1 MRTEVAIIGAGLG
14 GLAAGH
20 ELHERGIDDF
30 VILDR
35 GERLGGVWRENHY
48 PNVACDTPIELYA
61 FSFYQGITWSQN
73 FAAGSEILAYLEE
86 FAERYDL
93 TRRIALNADII
104 SAQWDEAEQCWT
116 VTAADGRTWTSRF
129 VIWAGGLLSQPR
141 FPDLPGKDAFH
152 GTVVHTAQWID
163 GLDLRGKNVAV
174 VGGGASSIQVL
185 PYAAERAQHTYAFIR
200 TPSHVLPK
208 PERTYDDADRIRFAS
223 GSSEQLDTRNKLSDE
238 MEDIARARF
247 PMNEPFIESIE
258 TKWRAFMEAEVHDP
272 ALRALLT
279 PNYRFSC
286 RRPLVSN
293 AYYPVFNRPNVTT
306 IGSGLGSLTER
317 AAVAEDGR
325 TFDVDVVILAT
336 GYDAA
341 GMLGRFDVAGRDGQ
355 HLSDAWKA
363 YPEAYLGTLVKGF
376 PNFFLVNGPNL
387 GAPAVTE
394 IVEAQTKYI
403 AACVE
408 YVAAHGAGSI
418 EVKAH
423 VHENFNREL
432 QSRFA
437 ESVLVRGG
445 CTSWY
450 RADGGTGPVFSHWPG
465 TLGAFKDSVAAPNV
479 DEFIVTPL
487 QASSSAGSG
496 LRNSTMSGLA
506 PH

>member
-1 MRTEVAIIGAGLG
+1 MRAEVVIIGAGLG

-20 ELHERGIDDF
+20 ELRERGIDDF

-61 FSFYQGITWSQN
+61 FSFFQGTQWSQN

-86 FAERYDL
+86 IARRYDL
-93 TRRIALNADII
+93 DRRISLRTDVT
-104 SAQWDEAEQCWT
+104 SAAWDDEGQQWT
-116 VTAADGRTWTSRF
+116 VSAADGRTWTSRF

-141 FPDLPGKDAFH
+141 FPALPGSESFQ
-152 GTVVHTAQWID
+152 GVLVHTAQWPD
-163 GLDLRGKNVAV
+163 GLDLTGKDVAV

-185 PYAAERAQHTYAFIR
+185 PYSAAHAKHTYAFIR

-208 PERTYDDADRIRFAS
+208 AERMYGDADRVRFAS
-223 GSSEQLDTRNKLSDE
+223 GSSEQLEIRNQLSDE

-247 PMNEPFIESIE
+247 PMNDAFIESIE
-258 TKWRAFMEAEVHDP
+258 AKWRAFMHAEIADP
-272 ALRALLT
+272 ALRAILT

-293 AYYPVFNRPNVTT
+293 AYYPVFNQANVTA
-306 IGSGLGSLTER
+306 IGSGLASLTEHE
-317 AAVAEDGR
+317 AVAEDGR
-325 TFDVDVVILAT
+325 AFHVDAVLLAT

-341 GMLGRFDVAGRDGQ
+341 NMLGRFHVTGRDG
-355 HLSDAWKA
+355 HDLAHAWKA

-376 PNFFLVNGPNL
+376 PNFFLINGPNL

-403 AACVE
+403 ASCLT
-408 YVAAHGAGSI
+408 YVDAHDVGSI
-418 EVKAH
+418 EVKAD
-423 VHENFNREL
+423 VHEAFNRDL

-437 ESVLVRGG
+437 ESVLIRGG

-450 RADGGTGPVFSHWPG
+450 RAGGGTGAVFSHWPN
-465 TLGAFKDSVAAPNV
+465 TLGAFKDSVASPKIE
-479 DEFIVTPL
+479 EFVVTPRTV
-487 QASSSAGSG
+487 A
-496 LRNSTMSGLA
+496 T
-506 PH
+506 

>member
-1 MRTEVAIIGAGLG
+1 MRTEIAIIGAGLG
-14 GLAAGH
+14 GLAAGY
-20 ELHERGIDDF
+20 ELRERGIDDF

-61 FSFYQGITWSQN
+61 FSFHQGTNWSQN
-73 FAAGSEILAYLEE
+73 FAAGSEILAYLEDI
-86 FAERYDL
+86 ARRYDL
-93 TRRIALNADII
+93 ERRIELQTDVT
-104 SAQWDEAEQCWT
+104 SARWDEHEQCWT
-116 VTAADGRTWTSRF
+116 LTAADGRAWTARF

-141 FPDLPGKDAFH
+141 FPDLPGKDGFH
-152 GTVVHTAQWID
+152 GVVVHTAQWIE
-163 GLDLRGKNVAV
+163 GLDLSGKNVAV
-174 VGGGASSIQVL
+174 VGGGASSIQML
-185 PYAAERAQHTYAFIR
+185 PYAAEHAKQVYAFIR

-208 PERTYDDADRIRFAS
+208 PERMYGDADRVRFAS
-223 GSSEQLDTRNKLSDE
+223 GSSEQLEIRNRLSDE

-247 PMNEPFIESIE
+247 PMNEAFIESIE
-258 TKWRAFMEAEVHDP
+258 TRWRAFMEAEVHDP

-293 AYYPVFNRPNVTT
+293 EYYSVFNRANVTT
-306 IGSGLGSLTER
+306 IGSGLASLTEHS
-317 AAVAEDGR
+317 AVAEDGR
-325 TFDVDVVILAT
+325 AFDVDVVILAT

-341 GMLGRFDVAGRDGQ
+341 GMLGRFDVTGRNG
-355 HLSDAWKA
+355 HRLADAWKA
-363 YPEAYLGTLVKGF
+363 YPEAYFGTVVNGF

-408 YVAAHGAGSI
+408 YVAAHDVGSI
-418 EVKAH
+418 EIKAH
-423 VHENFNREL
+423 VQEAFNRDL

-437 ESVLVRGG
+437 ESVLLRGG

-450 RADGGTGPVFSHWPG
+450 RAAGGTGPVFSHWPG
-465 TLGAFKDSVAAPNV
+465 TLGALKDAVAAPKI
-479 DEFIVTPL
+479 DEFVVTP
-487 QASSSAGSG
+487 GI
-496 LRNSTMSGLA
+496 LA
-506 PH
+506 PK